1 MYKVN
6 VSIEGTVGL
15 LQNKFSTPEL
25 EGLMEGA
32 KKNIGKEDYSLE
44 WLEKSY
50 LTQNGLV
57 YQPASHIE
65 GSIVKSATQFK
76 IKGRGNKTWKDAIR
90 AYVYCVPDEIP
101 MLFNSESVKAP
112 TAKLLTEPTDAL
124 RVDIRRVKVQR
135 AAVARSRLMINEGW
149 QLDFT
154 LEVQDDQVRDKVLR
168 EILEEAGRAVG
179 IGDFRPRYGR
189 FIVTRF
195 DIANGQ

>member
-25 EGLMEGA
+25 EGLMKGA
-32 KKNIGKEDYSLE
+32 KKNIGREDYSLE
-44 WLEKSY
+44 WMEKSY
-50 LTQNGLV
+50 ITEGGQV

-65 GSIVKSATQFK
+65 GSLVKSAVSFK
-76 IKGRGNKTWKDAIR
+76 IKGKFNKTWKDAIR

-101 MLFNSESVKAP
+101 MLFNGKPIKAP
-112 TAKLLTEPTDAL
+112 GSELITKPTSAL

-149 QLDFT
+149 QLDFV
-154 LEVQDDQVRDKVLR
+154 LEVQDNQVRDAVLR

-189 FIVTRF
+189 FAVTRF
-195 DIANGQ
+195 DIVNGQ